1 MPRPGVGVTRGAR
14 PVARRWRRVQ
24 RPAMRR
30 HQISSIL
37 PRPKNS
43 AFNGFRKCPA
53 PPPPSRG
60 APARDGPVLVPVL
73 RARCSCSRRAAR
85 GPGAARRLARAV
97 RVALARAAARVD
109 GRHGADGGG
118 GEACEEQRARAAQH
132 RRVRWRLQALGE
144 QQHRQHSGPVTARKK
159 GKPQSLVCARY
170 VLALKDWVCTP
181 APRMSCIKLGVA
193 CRLVCYRSLANRR
206 RAAWLA
212 PLWRTDNTS
221 GQQSPVVSVQ
231 RDRACDNGRDQ
242 ARLFHNRT
250 ATPRGSAPTE
260 WRRKCGSRFP
270 APFWYLSSPTL
281 NNASRR

>member
-1 MPRPGVGVTRGAR
+1 MTDCRHYCIAVTPKVSFLGPWRAHLSRLRRRKLSQGKRASGAVAEGAGCCGFCFVLFCFVKPSSYSRTTYTDGRGEDRENTKAEAR
-14 PVARRWRRVQ
+14 
-24 RPAMRR
+24 
-30 HQISSIL
+30 
-37 PRPKNS
+37 
-43 AFNGFRKCPA
+43 G
-53 PPPPSRG
+53 
-60 APARDGPVLVPVL
+60 L
-73 RARCSCSRRAAR
+73 RAQPRAA
-85 GPGAARRLARAV
+85 LVRAV

-212 PLWRTDNTS
+212 PLWRT
-221 GQQSPVVSVQ
+221 
-231 RDRACDNGRDQ
+231 R
-242 ARLFHNRT
+242 
-250 ATPRGSAPTE
+250 
-260 WRRKCGSRFP
+260 
-270 APFWYLSSPTL
+270 
-281 NNASRR
+281 